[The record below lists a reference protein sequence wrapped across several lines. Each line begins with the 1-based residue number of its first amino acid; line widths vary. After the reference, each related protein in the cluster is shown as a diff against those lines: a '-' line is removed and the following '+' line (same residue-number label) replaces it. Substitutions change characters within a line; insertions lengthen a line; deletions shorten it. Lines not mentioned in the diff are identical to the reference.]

1 MRFSLAASAM
11 IAAPLLAAYWWG
23 QSDAGLEYRAMKE
36 AERLCA
42 EYKLDCSP
50 AKPRRPKVEDCEAA

>member
-1 MRFSLAASAM
+1 M